1 VLRVE
6 GGRVL
11 TVTAV
16 AASFREAQQLSRDTA
31 DAIEFDG
38 KLFRD
43 DIGWREAA
51 RLDERRPATVRRG

>member
-1 VLRVE
+1 
-6 GGRVL
+6 VL

-16 AASFREAQQLSRDTA
+16 ATSFREAQQLSRDTA

-38 KLFRD
+38 KLFRA

-51 RLDERRPATVRRG
+51 RLDERRPATARRG